1 MILNLLRFIKNVL
14 YDTKSILG
22 NQTGAFNFG
31 VSGTGIAQSYT
42 ARMAYLYE
50 STAYRRWITDIAM
63 AFYTGRMDE
72 FVWYDLKR
80 QFR

>member
-1 MILNLLRFIKNVL
+1 LLKLLRKIQ
-14 YDTKSILG
+14 KSLFDNPILSNEVG
-22 NQTGAFNFG
+22 SFNFG

-42 ARMAYLYE
+42 ARLAYLYE
-50 STAYRRWITDIAM
+50 STAYRRWITDIAL
-63 AFYTGRMDE
+63 AFYTGRHDE

>member
-1 MILNLLRFIKNVL
+1 MILRILRHIKNVL
-14 YDTKSILG
+14 YDTKYILS
-22 NQTGAFNFG
+22 NETGSFNFG
-31 VSGTGIAQSYT
+31 VAGTGIAQSYT

-63 AFYTGRMDE
+63 AFYTGRQDE